1 MGSIGPVALAVNVSV
16 QCAPMPATAKRQQ
29 AFVRRVA
36 GSGLLVASASFLGG
50 VAVPARAVWAQEQAP
65 AQGDSAPPGEPAEI
79 APLEVIVLALVNG
92 ARTNAGVH
100 SLEWDAQMTAAAR
113 SHARDMMQ
121 RSHVSHTGSDGSSP
135 QQRLR
140 RAGVQFQWGSENIW
154 TYWGRVPDEGPRV
167 MHAEMMSEPHRP
179 DLWNHIRNILHPG
192 YRRIGV
198 GISVNQRG
206 VQYLSEKFAD

>member
-1 MGSIGPVALAVNVSV
+1 MAVV
-16 QCAPMPATAKRQQ
+16 
-29 AFVRRVA
+29 
-36 GSGLLVASASFLGG
+36 LLVASASFLGLSAAP
-50 VAVPARAVWAQEQAP
+50 VRAVWAQEQPPEPEVSPP
-65 AQGDSAPPGEPAEI
+65 AGAPAEI
-79 APLEVIVLALVNG
+79 EPLEVIVLALVNG
-92 ARTNAGVH
+92 ARANAGVH
-100 SLEWDAQMTAAAR
+100 LLEWDAQMTGAAR
-113 SHARDMMQ
+113 AHARDMMQ
-121 RSHVSHTGSDGSSP
+121 RNYVSHTGSDGTSP

-167 MHAEMMSEPHRP
+167 MHAEMMAEPHRP

-198 GISVNQRG
+198 GIAVNQRG

>member
-1 MGSIGPVALAVNVSV
+1 
-16 QCAPMPATAKRQQ
+16 
-29 AFVRRVA
+29 
-36 GSGLLVASASFLGG
+36 VASASFLGTA
-50 VAVPARAVWAQEQAP
+50 AVPAGAVWAQEQAP
-65 AQGDSAPPGEPAEI
+65 APEVNAPPEQSEQAAEI

-92 ARTNAGVH
+92 ARANAGVH

-121 RSHVSHTGSDGSSP
+121 RSYVSHTGSDGSSP

-140 RAGVQFQWGSENIW
+140 RAGVQFQWGSENVW

>member
-1 MGSIGPVALAVNVSV
+1 
-16 QCAPMPATAKRQQ
+16 
-29 AFVRRVA
+29 
-36 GSGLLVASASFLGG
+36 VASASLLELSAAP
-50 VAVPARAVWAQEQAP
+50 VRAVWAQEQPPEPEVSPP
-65 AQGDSAPPGEPAEI
+65 AVAPAEI
-79 APLEVIVLALVNG
+79 EPLEVIVLALVNG
-92 ARTNAGVH
+92 ARANAGVH
-100 SLEWDAQMTAAAR
+100 HLEWDAQMTDAAR
-113 SHARDMMQ
+113 GHARDMMQ
-121 RSHVSHTGSDGSSP
+121 RNYVSHTGSDGTSP

-167 MHAEMMSEPHRP
+167 MHAEMMAEPHRP

-198 GISVNQRG
+198 GIAVSQRG